1 MLQAFATLILGA
13 RGRSNIF
20 QHHTAFARCLAVS
33 ILFQGG
39 PGIGSTKRIQNR
51 FRLEGAPAVAMSVVL
66 QLEEHVLKKRWW
78 LLKPR
83 SSGQFYTKGGP
94 KNGSARRPQF
104 WSRAICAELK
114 VGPSGG
120 PIFGA
125 AFCIKLPA

>member
-51 FRLEGAPAVAMSVVL
+51 FRLEGAPAV
-66 QLEEHVLKKRWW
+66 
-78 LLKPR
+78 LLPD
-83 SSGQFYTKGGP
+83 
-94 KNGSARRPQF
+94 
-104 WSRAICAELK
+104 
-114 VGPSGG
+114 V
-120 PIFGA
+120 PIFGFSEA
-125 AFCIKLPA
+125 HF

>member
-51 FRLEGAPAVAMSVVL
+51 FRLEGAPAA
-66 QLEEHVLKKRWW
+66 LKKRSKTGPPPSSSWPKYRERFPFGPNTKS
-78 LLKPR
+78 LGDHIGVPHVVAPR
-83 SSGQFYTKGGP
+83 S
-94 KNGSARRPQF
+94 
-104 WSRAICAELK
+104 I
-114 VGPSGG
+114 
-120 PIFGA
+120 
-125 AFCIKLPA
+125 PAPPRSD